1 MKIYEKIH
9 LFVQR
14 NNNSTEIKF
23 DLVVKRFKFIEST
36 THMHRE
42 ISFPLSL
49 KAGTKAG
56 LLLDADIHIG
66 QAVDKR
72 ASPCSPLP
80 PISP

>member
-23 DLVVKRFKFIEST
+23 DLVVKMIQVHRIDN
-36 THMHRE
+36 MHRE